1 MDLIQMIETMASSS
15 NESFLDIAELIWE
28 LKRTDPDAFRTA
40 WMVLPMSKRKTYA
53 LAKVGEIFDEF
64 EHSRE
69 RLTAIGWTK
78 LEMIAEHVTPKTI
91 PMFLSLAER
100 FTARDLRRI
109 LHGKPALG
117 KANILQLALS
127 DDEYEIVAGMLVR
140 HGASQGASGLTGKEQ
155 SLVKAAIVLAEF
167 EKANENKD

>member
-1 MDLIQMIETMASSS
+1 MDIIQMIETMASSS
-15 NESFLDIAELIWE
+15 NESFLDIAELMWE

-40 WMVLPMSKRKTYA
+40 WMALPMSKRKTYA

-69 RLTAIGWTK
+69 RLTSIGWTK

-109 LHGKPALG
+109 LQGKPTLG
-117 KANILQLALS
+117 KANILQLALK
-127 DDEYEIVAGMLVR
+127 DEDYEIVVEMLMR
-140 HGASQGASGLTGKEQ
+140 YGATLGASGLTGKEEA
-155 SLVKAAIVLAEF
+155 LVRVAIALASHENGN
-167 EKANENKD
+167 KNEE

>member
-1 MDLIQMIETMASSS
+1 MDLIEMIETMASSS
-15 NESFLDIAELIWE
+15 NESFLDIAELMWE

-69 RLTAIGWTK
+69 RLTAIGLTK
-78 LEMIAEHVTPKTI
+78 LEMISEHVTPKTI

-109 LHGKPALG
+109 INGKPAIG

-127 DDEYEIVAGMLVR
+127 DDDYEIVADMLKR
-140 HGASQGASGLTGKEQ
+140 HGATQGAAGLSNKEQ
-155 SLVKAAIVLAEF
+155 ALVDAAIALAEF
-167 EKANENKD
+167 DKNK